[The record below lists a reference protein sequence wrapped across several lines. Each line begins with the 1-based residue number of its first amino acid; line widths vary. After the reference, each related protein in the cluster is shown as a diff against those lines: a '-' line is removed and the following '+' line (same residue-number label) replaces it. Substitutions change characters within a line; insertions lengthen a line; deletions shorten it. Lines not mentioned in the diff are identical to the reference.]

1 MARKRRPNIFDKVTN
16 PRGITPRESAELSK
30 SQQRVFQDAKRL
42 RDEAANA
49 AITLAKAQGKV
60 GKEWNKKLTGPLT
73 QALGDLHQALRA
85 GDIARVESIRREL
98 ELQAKGNR
106 EQLEAMKNAY
116 EEIYKKQKQSAS
128 QMVDSFTEGADE
140 FRSVLSGGDFAR
152 AFVDQLTKGAGKL
165 QLLGQARQGRAAQL
179 SAMGDTK
186 GAQGMAQ
193 MGQTLAKVGAA
204 VATFAAV
211 AGAVVLLVKLFMDL
225 ESKAKDMNKAILES
239 ASASDFGLGR
249 ADVLGGKLTNTLEQ
263 IRSETT
269 AVNDNFLR
277 FRLSAKDQQDTLAAL
292 NQAGYT
298 YARMKKDIDDARNS
312 VESFS
317 DVTVLAVTYSR
328 NLGLG
333 VTEMAQAMGQYQMET
348 GTGIEQI
355 AQQFSVITREA
366 AAAGVQTK
374 RFYQAVSEASSGMAF
389 YGVRIEETARL
400 LSTFDSLLGEAVGT
414 EAFKALVGQYQDK
427 SAQDNLQDFLVKG
440 SEFTTKQF
448 TKAYERQLQ
457 ALSRDFSKDLGGQ
470 NLEDIIKSAKSEVD
484 LRKTLADMGI
494 SGEKRSQIANLF
506 GLRQGAMGNRT
517 AQLAYAGS
525 AGPGFDIA
533 MAMKAALPLEQFGD
547 NIGQVFESAVAGKN
561 DAALIALQELTG
573 GDKKRFDQL
582 KAASM
587 EAQSSF
593 ERLQKAQ
600 LEGGDVPED
609 LKKLGFFIDAETKE
623 IKRGVIDAE
632 GNLDKVGATLVEDVY
647 DVLAATPTEGEKQLI
662 EAMTKDQQIAAAMSR
677 EITGLSDIM
686 EQTVA
691 AILNEIYDVIT
702 MIAEVMFKD
711 DKEKAAELQLQKS
724 TKEHTERAQEE
735 YQKVTEEV
743 KALQAKLDAASPE
756 EREALTK
763 ELDDLFKKQTTAEM
777 NVQRW
782 KQAQEGAKKVA
793 GKDILE
799 QGGGA
804 ILKGLLG
811 DIADEGE
818 AKKAKAVDQAI
829 AKSGIGKPIIDRSQ
843 GMAITELMPG
853 GSALTASQDLFN
865 LFRGTSSITDALRKD
880 LESKGIVGEDL
891 ERIVA
896 AADKAAT
903 KVGEEHAYSAISP
916 SERFELQRQAAQTA
930 AQLEAGQLT
939 LLEKIADNTEATS
952 EFSWGNL
959 VTGMRKANDVIIPK
973 SGPPIITDSAD
984 TIVASKPG
992 GAIDRAAGRG
1002 GGSVILNIN
1011 GGDQK
1016 EVYQTV
1022 LRALKESGLA

>member
-1 MARKRRPNIFDKVTN
+1 MSS

-30 SQQRVFQDAKRL
+30 SQQRVFQDAKKL
-42 RDEAANA
+42 RDEAASA

-427 SAQDNLQDFLVKG
+427 SAQDALQDFLVKG
-440 SEFTTKQF
+440 QEFTTEQF
-448 TKAYERQLQ
+448 SRAYERQLQ
-457 ALSRDFSKDLGGQ
+457 VLSRDFAGDLGGQ
-470 NLEDIIKSAKSEVD
+470 NLEDILKGAKSETD
-484 LRKTLADMGI
+484 LVKTLADMGI
-494 SGEKRSQIANLF
+494 SGEKRSQISNLF
-506 GLRQGAMGNRT
+506 GLRQAATGNRA
-517 AQLAYAGS
+517 AQMAYKGA

-533 MAMKAALPLEQFGD
+533 MAMKAALPLQQFGD
-547 NIGQVFESAVAGKN
+547 NIGQVFEAAVSGQN
-561 DAALIALQELTG
+561 EAALIALQDLSKHTG
-573 GDKKRFDQL
+573 KSFDQIKQL
-582 KAASM
+582 SIESQAT
-587 EAQSSF
+587 F

-600 LEGGDVPED
+600 LEGGEIPED

-623 IKRGVIDAE
+623 IKRGVINAE
-632 GNLDKVGATLVEDVY
+632 GNIDKVGATLVEDVY
-647 DVLAATPTEGEKQLI
+647 DVLAATPTEGEAQLQ
-662 EAMTKDQQIAAAMSR
+662 EALTKDQQIAAAMSR

-691 AILNEIYDVIT
+691 AILNEIYDVIV
-702 MIAEVMFKD
+702 MMADFMFKD
-711 DKEKAAELQLQKS
+711 DKERMAELQLQKS

-743 KALQAKLDAASPE
+743 KALQAKLDAAPPE
-756 EREALTK
+756 QKDALIK
-763 ELDDLFKKQTTAEM
+763 ELDELYKKQVQAEEEV
-777 NVQRW
+777 NRR
-782 KQAQEGAKKVA
+782 KQAQEGSKNVA

-799 QGGGA
+799 QGAGTV
-804 ILKGLLG
+804 LKDLLG
-811 DIADEGE
+811 EGAGGRRSKALDRTIRDTSVTEAPSGWLNAVARTLSPTMAMTQEAQFLAKGSSDIAAEIRAGLVESGLAE
-818 AKKAKAVDQAI
+818 ADI
-829 AKSGIGKPIIDRSQ
+829 
-843 GMAITELMPG
+843 
-853 GSALTASQDLFN
+853 
-865 LFRGTSSITDALRKD
+865 
-880 LESKGIVGEDL
+880 

-896 AADKAAT
+896 AAVKAADEAGASST
-903 KVGEEHAYSAISP
+903 AWTATGRFAQQREAAIV
-916 SERFELQRQAAQTA
+916 A
-930 AQLEAGQLT
+930 AQLEAGLKEP
-939 LLEKIADNTEATS
+939 LLKIAENTETTS
-952 EFSWGNL
+952 EFSWANL

-992 GAIDRAAGRG
+992 GAIDRAGGRG
-1002 GGSVILNIN
+1002 GSVVLNIN